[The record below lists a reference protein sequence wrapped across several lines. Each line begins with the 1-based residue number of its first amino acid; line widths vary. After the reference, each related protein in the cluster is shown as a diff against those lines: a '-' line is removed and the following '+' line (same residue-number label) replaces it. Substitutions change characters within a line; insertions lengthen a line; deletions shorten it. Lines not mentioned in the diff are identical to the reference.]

1 MLAIMEEVE
10 VVVYEE
16 QEQVSLEEQGQE
28 HPRPRAP
35 SDRPT
40 LDALVASALV
50 DAAGVGSHE

>member
-1 MLAIMEEVE
+1 MEEVE